1 MAVMLHLEDET
12 TAGLTTQD
20 AAAPCPELQGT
31 EPGPAFLLP
40 QAAGG
45 ADPAPLCSLASFPGG
60 TPRAPACPQSS
71 AGDPAESSSLQ
82 RLDGVSA
89 AWPRAT
95 RHRPCCAPPR
105 PEAGALRTP
114 PHPTRVPSRLGA
126 SAGGTELQT
135 TPSSIP
141 PSSDLGQAPTPPS
154 VTCCGRTCGQSASR
168 ACLWP
173 EIMSTKEPEV

>member
-1 MAVMLHLEDET
+1 MAVILHLEDNET
-12 TAGLTTQD
+12 TAGLTVQG
-20 AAAPCPELQGT
+20 AAAPCPELLGT

-40 QAAGG
+40 RAADG
-45 ADPAPLCSLASFPGG
+45 ADPAPPCSLASSPGG
-60 TPRAPACPQSS
+60 APSAPACPQSS

-95 RHRPCCAPPR
+95 RHRPCCGPTR
-105 PEAGALRTP
+105 PEAGALRAP
-114 PHPTRVPSRLGA
+114 PHPTRVPRRLGA
-126 SAGGTELQT
+126 SAGSTELQT

-154 VTCCGRTCGQSASR
+154 VTCCGRMCGHGLPAGH
-168 ACLWP
+168 ACGP
-173 EIMSTKEPEV
+173 RS

>member
-1 MAVMLHLEDET
+1 MAVMLHLQDET

-82 RLDGVSA
+82 RLPGLGPPVTGPA
-89 AWPRAT
+89 
-95 RHRPCCAPPR
+95 APPPGLR
-105 PEAGALRTP
+105 QVRSGHLPIPHGSQAGWGPLLGALSFRQ
-114 PHPTRVPSRLGA
+114 HPAQFLPAVTLARPRPLRVSPAVDAHVA
-126 SAGGTELQT
+126 SLPAGH
-135 TPSSIP
+135 
-141 PSSDLGQAPTPPS
+141 A
-154 VTCCGRTCGQSASR
+154 CGPRS
-168 ACLWP
+168 
-173 EIMSTKEPEV
+173 

>member
-20 AAAPCPELQGT
+20 AAAPCPELLGT

-95 RHRPCCAPPR
+95 CHRPCCAPPR

-126 SAGGTELQT
+126 SAGSTELQT

-141 PSSDLGQAPTPPS
+141 PSSDLGQARPLRVSPAVDAHVASLPAGHA
-154 VTCCGRTCGQSASR
+154 CGPRS
-168 ACLWP
+168 
-173 EIMSTKEPEV
+173 